1 MSRQNP
7 IKEMKYFLFQ
17 KPSWRQKKERKKERA
32 FLFKPFIKIMSNWNE
47 IEHARDYFN
56 CVLKTYKL
64 LDVVKRLG

>member
-1 MSRQNP
+1 
-7 IKEMKYFLFQ
+7 
-17 KPSWRQKKERKKERA
+17 
-32 FLFKPFIKIMSNWNE
+32 MSNWNE